1 MEQTGFPVTLFS
13 RRENLLCSTV
23 YINLSIGNQD
33 LCLGRI
39 KGKGEM
45 NPGWYVWCGALRI
58 GVSVVVWLSA
68 RVLRTR
74 GFLTGTGPRW
84 PLRDV
89 IVPDWTP
96 QLSSCLIVQHV
107 VFWSSDDVIHYCNI
121 YRSFFFFFF
130 LLYLLSCT
138 SLESA
143 CNQAPQF
150 AHDVPFFFKW
160 LYSKNMWQEMCISV
174 GF

>member
-1 MEQTGFPVTLFS
+1 MVKVGDSDGGSMDTLETDTVEQTGFPVTLFS

-121 YRSFFFFFF
+121 YISFLFFIFFTVSAF
-130 LLYLLSCT
+130 L
-138 SLESA
+138 
-143 CNQAPQF
+143 
-150 AHDVPFFFKW
+150 H
-160 LYSKNMWQEMCISV
+160 ISRV
-174 GF
+174 CL